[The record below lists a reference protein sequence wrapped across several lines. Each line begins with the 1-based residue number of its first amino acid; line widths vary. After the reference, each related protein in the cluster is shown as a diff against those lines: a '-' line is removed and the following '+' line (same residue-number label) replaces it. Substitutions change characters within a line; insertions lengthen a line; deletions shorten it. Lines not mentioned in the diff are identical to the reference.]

1 MLGSLSG
8 KTVLVT
14 GAGQGIG
21 RAIAVRMAQQGA
33 SAVAV
38 ADRNEETAAETAELV
53 RGAGARA
60 EAIVCDLRLRGSIEE
75 SVARTA
81 RCFDGLDVLVNNA
94 GVIETAFT
102 SDRER
107 GVDSLSEEV
116 WDAVYEVNLKA
127 VWLTTK
133 FAAPHLRRSSRG
145 PAIVNTASVSGLT
158 GFPNAPAYG
167 VTKAGV
173 IHLTK
178 VTAVDLAPVR
188 CNCFCPGVI
197 DTPLAQDYLAAAQD
211 RAAMERELTA
221 PQLVKRLGQPDEVAK
236 LACFLASDDAA
247 FITGASY
254 VIDGGALAWLGV
266 RTEDARHHC

>member
-1 MLGSLSG
+1 MMGSLDG
-8 KTVLVT
+8 KAGLVT

-21 RAIAVRMAQQGA
+21 RAIAVEMARQGA

-38 ADRNEETAAETAELV
+38 ADRNKETAAETAELV
-53 RGAGARA
+53 RAAGAQA
-60 EAIVCDLRLRGSIEE
+60 EAIVCDLRVRD
-75 SVARTA
+75 SVAEMVTRTA
-81 RCFDGLDVLVNNA
+81 ERFDGLDVLVNNA

-102 SDRER
+102 AEPDR
-107 GVDSLSEEV
+107 GVDALPEEV

-133 FAAPHLRRSSRG
+133 FAAPYLRCSPRG

-158 GFPNAPAYG
+158 GFANAPAYG

-197 DTPLAQDYLAAAQD
+197 DTPLAQDYFAAAED
-211 RAAMERELTA
+211 REAVEHALTA
-221 PQLVKRLGQPDEVAK
+221 PQLVKRLGRPEEVAR

-247 FITGASY
+247 FITGSSY
-254 VIDGGALAWLGV
+254 VIDGGVLAWLGV
-266 RTEDARHHC
+266 RG

>member
-1 MLGSLSG
+1 MMGSLDG
-8 KTVLVT
+8 KTGLVT

-21 RAIAVRMAQQGA
+21 RAIAVEMARQGA

-38 ADRNEETAAETAELV
+38 ADRTKETAAETAELV
-53 RGAGARA
+53 RAAGAQA
-60 EAIVCDLRLRGSIEE
+60 EVIVCDLRVRDSIAEM
-75 SVARTA
+75 VTRTA
-81 RCFDGLDVLVNNA
+81 ERFDGLDVLVNNA

-102 SDRER
+102 AEPDR
-107 GVDSLSEEV
+107 GVDSLPEKV

-133 FAAPHLRRSSRG
+133 FAAPYLRRSPRG

-173 IHLTK
+173 VHLTK

-197 DTPLAQDYLAAAQD
+197 DTPLAQGYFAAAGD
-211 RAAMERELTA
+211 RAARERELTA
-221 PQLVKRLGQPDEVAK
+221 PQLVERLGRPEDVAR

-247 FITGASY
+247 FITGSSY

-266 RTEDARHHC
+266 RD

>member
-1 MLGSLSG
+1 MRGSLDG
-8 KTVLVT
+8 KIGLVT

-21 RAIAVRMAQQGA
+21 RAIAVEMARQGA
-33 SAVAV
+33 AAVAV

-53 RGAGARA
+53 RAAGAQA
-60 EAIVCDLRLRGSIEE
+60 EPVVCDLRVRDSIAEM
-75 SVARTA
+75 VTHTA
-81 RCFDGLDVLVNNA
+81 ERFDGLDVLVNNA

-102 SDRER
+102 AEPVR

-133 FAAPHLRRSSRG
+133 FAAPYLRRSPRG

-197 DTPLAQDYLAAAQD
+197 ETPLAREYFAAAED
-211 RAAMERELTA
+211 RDALERELTA
-221 PQLVKRLGQPDEVAK
+221 PQLVERLGRPEEVAK

-247 FITGASY
+247 FITGSSY

-266 RTEDARHHC
+266 RD

>member
-1 MLGSLSG
+1 MASLDG
-8 KTVLVT
+8 RTALVT

-21 RAIAVRMAQQGA
+21 RAIAVEMARQGA
-33 SAVAV
+33 SAVGV
-38 ADRNEETAAETAELV
+38 ADRDEETAGRTAELV
-53 RGAGARA
+53 RDAGARA
-60 EAIVCDLRLRGSIEE
+60 EVIVCDLRVRDSIADMV
-75 SVARTA
+75 SRTV
-81 RCFDGLDVLVNNA
+81 RRFEGLDVLVNNA

-102 SDRER
+102 ADPDR
-107 GVDSLSEEV
+107 GVDTLAEEV

-133 FAAPHLRRSSRG
+133 FAAPHLRRSRRG

-197 DTPLAQDYLAAAQD
+197 ETPLARAYVETAGDP
-211 RAAMERELTA
+211 AAMEHELTA
-221 PQLVKRLGQPDEVAK
+221 PQLVERLGRPEEVAK

-247 FITGASY
+247 FITGSSY

-266 RTEDARHHC
+266 RD

>member
-1 MLGSLSG
+1 MMGSLDG
-8 KTVLVT
+8 KSVLVT

-21 RAIAVRMAQQGA
+21 RAIAVEMARQGA
-33 SAVAV
+33 AAVAV
-38 ADRNEETAAETAELV
+38 ADRNEGTAAETAKLV
-53 RGAGARA
+53 RAAGAQA
-60 EAIVCDLRLRGSIEE
+60 EAIVCDLRVRDSIADM
-75 SVARTA
+75 VTRTA
-81 RCFDGLDVLVNNA
+81 ERFGGFDVLVNNA

-102 SDRER
+102 SETDR
-107 GVDSLSEEV
+107 GVDSLPEEV

-133 FAAPHLRRSSRG
+133 FAAPYLRRSSHG

-173 IHLTK
+173 VHLTK

-197 DTPLAQDYLAAAQD
+197 ETPLARDHFAAAED
-211 RAAMERELTA
+211 RDAMERELTA
-221 PQLVKRLGQPDEVAK
+221 PQLVERLGQPEEVAK

-247 FITGASY
+247 FITGSSY

-266 RTEDARHHC
+266 RD

>member
-1 MLGSLSG
+1 MGSLGG
-8 KTVLVT
+8 KTSLVT

-21 RAIAVRMAQQGA
+21 RAIAVEMARQGA
-33 SAVAV
+33 SAVSV
-38 ADRNEETAAETAELV
+38 ADRNGETAAETAELV
-53 RGAGARA
+53 RAAGARA
-60 EAIVCDLRLRGSIEE
+60 EVIVCDLRDRDSIAAM
-75 SVARTA
+75 VARTA
-81 RCFDGLDVLVNNA
+81 ERFEGLDVLVNNA

-102 SDRER
+102 DGRDRA
-107 GVDSLSEEV
+107 VDSLPEEI

-133 FAAPHLRRSSRG
+133 FAAPHLRRSPRG
-145 PAIVNTASVSGLT
+145 PAIVNTSSVSGLT

-197 DTPLAQDYLAAAQD
+197 DTPLAQDFFAAAGD
-211 RAAMERELTA
+211 RAAVEHELTA
-221 PQLVKRLGQPDEVAK
+221 PQLVERLGRPEEVAR

-247 FITGASY
+247 FITGSSY

-266 RTEDARHHC
+266 RD

>member
-1 MLGSLSG
+1 MGMGSLDG

-21 RAIAVRMAQQGA
+21 QSIAVEMARQGA
-33 SAVAV
+33 AAVAV
-38 ADRNEETAAETAELV
+38 ADRNEATAAETADLV
-53 RGAGARA
+53 RAAGAEA
-60 EAIVCDLRLRGSIEE
+60 EAIVCDLRDRDHIEAM
-75 SVARTA
+75 VARTA
-81 RCFDGLDVLVNNA
+81 ERFGGLDVLVNNA
-94 GVIETAFT
+94 GVIEAALV
-102 SDRER
+102 DRPEDR
-107 GVDSLSEEV
+107 AVDTLPEEV

-133 FAAPHLRRSSRG
+133 FAAPHLRRSTRG

-158 GFPNAPAYG
+158 GFPLAPAYG
-167 VTKAGV
+167 TTKAGV

-197 DTPLAQDYLAAAQD
+197 ETPLARDFFEAADD
-211 RAAMERELTA
+211 RDAMERELTA
-221 PQLVKRLGQPDEVAK
+221 PQLVRRLGRPEEVAK

-247 FITGASY
+247 FITGTSY
-254 VIDGGALAWLGV
+254 VIDGGALAWRGV
-266 RTEDARHHC
+266 RE

>member
-1 MLGSLSG
+1 MTGSLEG
-8 KTVLVT
+8 KTALIT

-21 RAIAVRMAQQGA
+21 RAIAVEMARQGA

-38 ADRNEETAAETAELV
+38 ADRNSATVAETADLA
-53 RGAGARA
+53 RAAGAKA
-60 EAIVCDLRLRGSIEE
+60 EAIVCDLRVRDDIETM
-75 SVARTA
+75 VTRTA
-81 RCFDGLDVLVNNA
+81 ERFDGLDVLVNNA

-102 SDRER
+102 TDQDH
-107 GVDSLSEEV
+107 GVDSLAEEV

-133 FAAPHLRRSSRG
+133 FAAPFLRRSPRN
-145 PAIVNTASVSGLT
+145 PAIVNTASVSGLV
-158 GFPNAPAYG
+158 GFPNSPAYG

-197 DTPLAQDYLAAAQD
+197 DTPLAQDFFAAAED
-211 RAAMERELTA
+211 REAMERELVA
-221 PQLVKRLGQPDEVAK
+221 PQLVERLGRPEEVAQ
-236 LACFLASDDAA
+236 LACFLASDSAA
-247 FITGASY
+247 FITGSAY
-254 VIDGGALAWLGV
+254 VIDGGALAWRGV
-266 RTEDARHHC
+266 KG

>member
-1 MLGSLSG
+1 MGSLDG
-8 KTVLVT
+8 KTGLVT

-21 RAIAVRMAQQGA
+21 RAIAVEMARQGS

-38 ADRNEETAAETAELV
+38 ADRDTETAAGTAELV
-53 RGAGARA
+53 RAAGARA
-60 EAIVCDLRLRGSIEE
+60 EVIVCDLRVRDSIAEM
-75 SVARTA
+75 VKRTA
-81 RCFDGLDVLVNNA
+81 ERFDGLDVLVNNA

-102 SDRER
+102 AEPDR
-107 GVDSLSEEV
+107 GVDALPEEV

-133 FAAPHLRRSSRG
+133 FAAPYLRRSSRG
-145 PAIVNTASVSGLT
+145 AAIVNTASVSGLT

-173 IHLTK
+173 VHLTK

-188 CNCFCPGVI
+188 CNCLCPGVI
-197 DTPLAQDYLAAAQD
+197 DTSLTQDTFAAAED
-211 RAAMERELTA
+211 RDAMERELTS
-221 PQLVKRLGQPDEVAK
+221 PQLVERLGRPEEVAR

-247 FITGASY
+247 FITGSSY

-266 RTEDARHHC
+266 RN

>member
-1 MLGSLSG
+1 MLGSLNG
-8 KTVLVT
+8 KAALVT

-21 RAIAVRMAQQGA
+21 RAIAVQLARQGA

-38 ADRNEETAAETAELV
+38 ADRNKETAAETAELV
-53 RGAGARA
+53 RAAGARA
-60 EAIVCDLRLRGSIEE
+60 EAIVCDLRVRDSVEE
-75 SVARTA
+75 MVARTA
-81 RCFDGLDVLVNNA
+81 ESFEGLDVLVNNA

-102 SDRER
+102 ADPAR

-127 VWLTTK
+127 VWLTTR

-173 IHLTK
+173 VHLTK

-197 DTPLAQDYLAAAQD
+197 DTPLAQDHFAAAAD
-211 RAAMERELTA
+211 RDAMERELTA
-221 PQLVKRLGQPDEVAK
+221 PQLVERLGRPEEVAK

-266 RTEDARHHC
+266 RD

>member
-1 MLGSLSG
+1 MMGSLDG
-8 KTVLVT
+8 RTCLVT

-21 RAIAVRMAQQGA
+21 RAIAVQLARQGA

-38 ADRNEETAAETAELV
+38 ADRTGETAAETAELV
-53 RGAGARA
+53 RAAGARA
-60 EAIVCDLRLRGSIEE
+60 EVIVCDLRVRDSIADM
-75 SVARTA
+75 VTRTA
-81 RCFDGLDVLVNNA
+81 ERFDGLDVLVNNA

-102 SDRER
+102 DAPDR
-107 GVDSLSEEV
+107 GVDTLSEAV

-133 FAAPHLRRSSRG
+133 FAAPYLRRSRHG

-197 DTPLAQDYLAAAQD
+197 DTPLAQDYFAAAED
-211 RAAMERELTA
+211 RDAMERELTA
-221 PQLVKRLGQPDEVAK
+221 PQLVQRLGGPEEVAR

-247 FITGASY
+247 FITGSSY

-266 RTEDARHHC
+266 RD

>member
-1 MLGSLSG
+1 MMGSLDG
-8 KTVLVT
+8 KIGLVT

-21 RAIAVRMAQQGA
+21 RAIAVEMARQGA

-38 ADRNEETAAETAELV
+38 ADRNKDTAAETTELV
-53 RGAGARA
+53 RAAGAQA
-60 EAIVCDLRLRGSIEE
+60 EAIVCDLRDRDSIAEMVTRAAE
-75 SVARTA
+75 R
-81 RCFDGLDVLVNNA
+81 FDGLDVLVNNA

-102 SDRER
+102 AEPAR
-107 GVDSLSEEV
+107 GVDSLPEEV

-133 FAAPHLRRSSRG
+133 FAAPYLRRSPRG

-197 DTPLAQDYLAAAQD
+197 ETPLARDYFAAAPD
-211 RAAMERELTA
+211 RDAMERELTA
-221 PQLVKRLGQPDEVAK
+221 PQLVPRLGRPEEVAK

-247 FITGASY
+247 FITGSSY

-266 RTEDARHHC
+266 RD

>member
-1 MLGSLSG
+1 MVGSLDG

-21 RAIAVRMAQQGA
+21 RAIAVEMARQGA
-33 SAVAV
+33 SAVVV
-38 ADRNEETAAETAELV
+38 ADRDEKTAYEAAELV
-53 RGAGARA
+53 RAAGARA
-60 EAIVCDLRLRGSIEE
+60 EAVVCDLRVRDDIADM
-75 SVARTA
+75 VAYA
-81 RCFDGLDVLVNNA
+81 AGCFGGLDVLVNNA

-102 SDRER
+102 AAPER
-107 GVDSLSEEV
+107 GVDSLPEEV

-133 FAAPHLRRSSRG
+133 FAAPYLRRSSRG

-197 DTPLAQDYLAAAQD
+197 DTRLTQEYLAAAPD
-211 RAAMERELTA
+211 RDAMEHELTS
-221 PQLVKRLGQPDEVAK
+221 PQLVERLGRPEEVAR

-247 FITGASY
+247 FITGSSY

-266 RTEDARHHC
+266 RD

>member
-1 MLGSLSG
+1 MSGVLSG
-8 KTVLVT
+8 KIGLVT

-21 RAIAVRMAQQGA
+21 RAIAVEMARQGA

-38 ADRNEETAAETAELV
+38 ADRTAETAAETADLV
-53 RGAGARA
+53 RAAGAEA
-60 EAIVCDLRLRGSIEE
+60 EVIVCDLRVRDDIARM
-75 SVARTA
+75 VTRTA
-81 RCFDGLDVLVNNA
+81 ERFGGLDVLVNNA

-102 SDRER
+102 TAPDR
-107 GVDSLSEEV
+107 GVDALPEEV

-127 VWLTTK
+127 VWLATK
-133 FAAPHLRRSSRG
+133 LAAPYLRRSRRG

-197 DTPLAQDYLAAAQD
+197 DTPLAQDHFAAAKD
-211 RAAMERELTA
+211 RDAMERELTA
-221 PQLVKRLGQPDEVAK
+221 PQLVERLGRPEEVAR

-247 FITGASY
+247 FITGSSY
-254 VIDGGALAWLGV
+254 VIDGGALAWLG
-266 RTEDARHHC
+266 ARD

>member
-1 MLGSLSG
+1 MVDSLRG
-8 KTVLVT
+8 RTVLVT

-21 RAIAVRMAQQGA
+21 RAIAVEMARQGA

-38 ADRNEETAAETAELV
+38 ADLHETAARETAELV
-53 RGAGARA
+53 RAAGAGA
-60 EAIVCDLRLRGSIEE
+60 EAIVCDLRVRDSIADMVE
-75 SVARTA
+75 RTA
-81 RCFDGLDVLVNNA
+81 RRFGGLDVLVNNA

-102 SDRER
+102 AAPDRA
-107 GVDSLSEEV
+107 VDTLAEEV

-133 FAAPHLRRSSRG
+133 FAAPYLCRSSRG

-158 GFPNAPAYG
+158 GFRNAPAYG

-197 DTPLAQDYLAAAQD
+197 DTPLAQDHFAAAPD
-211 RAAMERELTA
+211 RDAMERELTA
-221 PQLVKRLGQPDEVAK
+221 PQLVKRLGRPEEVAK
-236 LACFLASDDAA
+236 LACFLSCDDAA
-247 FITGASY
+247 FITGSSY
-254 VIDGGALAWLGV
+254 VIDGGALAWRG
-266 RTEDARHHC
+266 TGN